1 MCTDAQKDYGCID
14 LLEDPLIR
22 LVMKSDGVVEDE
34 IAALIERVRQALLS
48 EERKIPRSSAQRR

>member
-34 IAALIERVRQALLS
+34 IAALLERVRQALLS
-48 EERKIPRSSAQRR
+48 EERRTPRSSARSG

>member
-1 MCTDAQKDYGCID
+1 MCTDGQKDYGCID

-34 IAALIERVRQALLS
+34 IAALLERVRQALLS
-48 EERKIPRSSAQRR
+48 EERKTPRSSARSR